1 MHKCVVIADDLT
13 GGNATGVM
21 ISGYGYDTYA
31 VINRDDIDLNNMP
44 ECDCI
49 IYPTNS
55 RAVDSKTAYDAVF
68 SATEFFKNDEVAVYS
83 KRIDTTLRGNLGSE
97 TDAMLDAL
105 DNDAIAMVVPCAPQ
119 AERVTVGG
127 YVLVKGVPLHKTEAA
142 ADPLCSINT
151 PQPEKLFKKQSKY
164 DIASIAIND
173 MMYGEDYIADKIKLY
188 REEGKRIIVFDSL
201 SQEDMDLIANAVIK
215 SKVNF
220 IAVDPGAFTATIV
233 SKLVPN
239 NNAKKSIKKVLGVI
253 GTTNAVARGQLEEF
267 LENQPKV
274 LCIYAETE
282 EFLRS
287 PERREKEIS
296 RVVNEILYNCQDYE
310 MCLVV
315 GDGIYPAK
323 RISFKTYMEYYNTT
337 VEGVSQMLNDS
348 FAEITKKILR
358 GEKGF
363 RALYTSGGDITVAVC
378 KKLKVSG
385 IKLVEDVAPLAA
397 HGELMTGEFNG
408 LKIITKGGMV
418 GDRYALRACM
428 NYLNRKINN

>member
-55 RAVDSKTAYDAVF
+55 RSVDSKTAYDAVF
-68 SATEFFKNDEVAVYS
+68 SATEFFKNDEVVVYS

-105 DNDAIAMVVPCAPQ
+105 NNDAIAMVVPCAPQ

-164 DIASIAIND
+164 DIASITIND

-188 REEGKRIIVFDSL
+188 KEEGKRIIVFDSL

-215 SKVNF
+215 SGVNF

-233 SKLVPN
+233 SRLVQN
-239 NNAKKSIKKVLGVI
+239 NNAKKNIKKVLGVI

-274 LCIYAETE
+274 LCIYAESE

-296 RVVNEILYNCQDYE
+296 RVVNEILYKCHDYE

-337 VEGVSQMLNDS
+337 VEGVSQIINDS

-378 KKLKVSG
+378 RQLKVSG